1 MYERSNIQMIEE
13 YLDLANEFDISPFE
27 HHHGMHLRSLLEED
41 KDKLSEYELKE
52 LAKADEIWKRNAD
65 KLVKHISRIW
75 DFDDNEM
82 PENHWWWHLSK
93 FVEKGDKSE

>member
-1 MYERSNIQMIEE
+1 MYERSNIQRIEE

-27 HHHGMHLRSLLEED
+27 HHHSMHLRDILEEE
-41 KDKLSEYELKE
+41 KNNLTFKETQLLK
-52 LAKADEIWKRNAD
+52 KADEMWIQNAE

-75 DFDDNEM
+75 DFDNNKM

-93 FVEKGDKSE
+93 FVEKDEKK